1 MTLQRQKEPGEIE
14 SILKNALIN
23 TSIKNSN
30 QLVLQK
36 IEEGEW
42 KSRDTVPWTLFIFDP
57 PVYQFLFHSLLY
69 NSWDSIMFS
78 FHLLILL
85 LLRKSHK
92 ILHSFEFGETFEI

>member
-36 IEEGEW
+36 IEDVSGNLVILYLELYLFLIPQFANFCFTPYYTIRE
-42 KSRDTVPWTLFIFDP
+42 TLLCSVFI
-57 PVYQFLFHSLLY
+57 Y
-69 NSWDSIMFS
+69 
-78 FHLLILL
+78 
-85 LLRKSHK
+85 
-92 ILHSFEFGETFEI
+92 